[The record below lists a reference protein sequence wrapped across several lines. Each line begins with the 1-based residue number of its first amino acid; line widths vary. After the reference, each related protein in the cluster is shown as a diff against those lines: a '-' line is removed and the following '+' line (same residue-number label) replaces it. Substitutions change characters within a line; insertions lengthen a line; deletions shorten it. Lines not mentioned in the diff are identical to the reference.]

1 MTQKVFSLQRFWQA
15 RADSAKLFAQVEVA
29 QLAARRSRNPKV
41 GSSILSCRSW
51 LLLCKTPA
59 IPYRPRGGVTQEPT
73 YPYKQKKSSRGT
85 LYSVSAG
92 ARMIITRSNLAQD
105 QQTQIHKVR
114 AQKHAHQKPH
124 NELIAQPRAPRAK
137 SPEPRTKSQ
146 ESRVKIQE
154 PRAKSQEPHKRRRKR
169 KRTQTHRGMFA
180 LN

>member
-41 GSSILSCRSW
+41 GSSILSRRSSPQFIHGR
-51 LLLCKTPA
+51 LLSARHWRFHTAPGGA
-59 IPYRPRGGVTQEPT
+59 SPRSQHIRI
-73 YPYKQKKSSRGT
+73 KKRSSRGT

-124 NELIAQPRAPRAK
+124 NELCGQPRAPK
-137 SPEPRTKSQ
+137 
-146 ESRVKIQE
+146 
-154 PRAKSQEPHKRRRKR
+154 AKSQEPKAKSQVPHKRSLTRKR
-169 KRTQTHRGMFA
+169 THRGM
-180 LN
+180 